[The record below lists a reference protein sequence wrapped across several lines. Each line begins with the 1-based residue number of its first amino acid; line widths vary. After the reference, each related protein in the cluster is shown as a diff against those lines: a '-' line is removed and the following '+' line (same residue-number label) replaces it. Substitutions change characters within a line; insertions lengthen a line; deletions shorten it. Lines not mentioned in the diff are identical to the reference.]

1 MGKAVIKN
9 TSIHVKESS
18 GRSKSIINTSSCTT
32 GKSDNANG
40 YEIRSV
46 TKALDLFEA
55 ICNETDN
62 SVAGGEEITIARLSN
77 QLGLQ
82 KSSVFCMLATFKN
95 RGYIEQDEKSGCY
108 RIGMNAYELGR
119 KLLLRMPILRE
130 ARPVLEELC
139 RRCNEAV
146 YLVVRNGRDFLF
158 IDLVEGDQ
166 QVKVTSLLG
175 KRFPLTNGAPGQLM
189 LAFSSPTGI
198 NSNAS
203 ERILQSIRKQGY
215 CVDQGGLGE
224 GVSSLA
230 VPLYNAGG
238 TIAGAVCLVSPSF
251 RMVEQL
257 IETSYLPC
265 LKEACETISAK
276 LGYLK
281 QHREQI
287 YLCR

>member
-9 TSIHVKESS
+9 TSMHVNESS
-18 GRSKSIINTSSCTT
+18 GRSKSIIKTSSCTAV
-32 GKSDNANG
+32 KSDNANG

-82 KSSVFCMLATFKN
+82 KSSVFCMLATFKH
-95 RGYIEQDEKSGCY
+95 RGYIEQDERTGCY

-146 YLVVRNGRDFLF
+146 YLVVRNGSDFLM
-158 IDLVEGDQ
+158 IDLVEGAQ
-166 QVKVTSLLG
+166 QVKVSSLLG
-175 KRFPLTNGAPGQLM
+175 KRFPLSHGAPGQLM
-189 LAFSSPTGI
+189 LAFFPPTGI
-198 NSNAS
+198 HSSAD
-203 ERILQSIRKQGY
+203 ERTLQTIRQNGY
-215 CVDQGGLGE
+215 CLDQGGLGE

-230 VPLYNAGG
+230 VPLFNAGG
-238 TIAGAVCLVSPSF
+238 TIAGAV
-251 RMVEQL
+251 
-257 IETSYLPC
+257 
-265 LKEACETISAK
+265 
-276 LGYLK
+276 
-281 QHREQI
+281 
-287 YLCR
+287 